1 MKGGLRHRLRRWY
14 REKRAS
20 FSSSSKT
27 TPSSKM
33 PSIPPNDAPQCKP
46 ADPALANS
54 ASPLLRL
61 PGELRNRIYE
71 YALQTD
77 DDDGLKFDSGVRS
90 YEGVSS
96 DDGFD
101 GHNIPRFIPYGFSR
115 LDHFNELK
123 FTCRQLYKETAGLEL
138 QVNRVHFMTHWSDKF
153 GPGQLFLTFIR
164 NCAATK
170 RGYFGDISLWTS
182 THRQMPELSQSLEP
196 KDIMFELAEYCRQH
210 PHVNIGYFVPYLD
223 TAYLWRDV
231 VAQGLFLSL
240 VIGGEDLRSVA
251 TIAHNSALDDMET
264 AEFYKDANGAAVLR
278 VSNLEFWFDISEKAL
293 GSFQRELA
301 TAPWLDARVCL
312 ELATKWIKEGI

>member
-1 MKGGLRHRLRRWY
+1 MH
-14 REKRAS
+14 S
-20 FSSSSKT
+20 TS
-27 TPSSKM
+27 
-33 PSIPPNDAPQCKP
+33 PNNAHQC
-46 ADPALANS
+46 DPAGATLADNT
-54 ASPLLRL
+54 SPLLRL

-77 DDDGLKFDSGVRS
+77 DDLKFDSGVRS

-101 GHNIPRFIPYGFSR
+101 GHDIPRFIPCGAYRSDCK
-115 LDHFNELK
+115 DHLNQLK
-123 FTCRQLYKETAGLEL
+123 LTCRQLYKETAGLEV

-164 NCAATK
+164 NCAANK
-170 RGYFGDISLWTS
+170 RGCFRDISLWTS
-182 THRQMPELSQSLEP
+182 THRQNMELSQTLEP
-196 KDIMFELAEYCRQH
+196 KNVMLELAGYCRQH
-210 PHVNIGYFVPYLD
+210 PQVNIGYFVPYLD

-278 VSNLEFWFDISEKAL
+278 VSNLKFWFDISEKAL

-312 ELATKWIKEGI
+312 ELATRWIKEGI

>member
-1 MKGGLRHRLRRWY
+1 MSLRR
-14 REKRAS
+14 
-20 FSSSSKT
+20 
-27 TPSSKM
+27 
-33 PSIPPNDAPQCKP
+33 PNDAPHIE
-46 ADPALANS
+46 LANLTIANS
-54 ASPLLRL
+54 TSPLLRL

-101 GHNIPRFIPYGFSR
+101 GHNIPRFIPYAVSR
-115 LDHFNELK
+115 SDHFNQLK
-123 FTCRQLYKETAGLEL
+123 LTCRQLYKETAGLEL

-170 RGYFGDISLWTS
+170 RGCFRDIYLWTS
-182 THRQMPELSQSLEP
+182 THTQVPKLGQSFEP
-196 KDIMFELAEYCRQH
+196 KDVMCELAEYCRQH
-210 PHVNIGYFVPYLD
+210 PQVNINYAVPYLD
-223 TAYLWRDV
+223 TYSLWIDV

-251 TIAHNSALDDMET
+251 TIANNSALDDMET

-278 VSNLEFWFDISEKAL
+278 VSNLKFWFDIAEWAL
-293 GSFQRELA
+293 RSFQWELA
-301 TAPWLDARVCL
+301 AEPWLDARVCL

>member
-1 MKGGLRHRLRRWY
+1 MH
-14 REKRAS
+14 S
-20 FSSSSKT
+20 TS
-27 TPSSKM
+27 
-33 PSIPPNDAPQCKP
+33 PNDAPQCGP
-46 ADPALANS
+46 AGPSIANS
-54 ASPLLRL
+54 TSPLLRL

-77 DDDGLKFDSGVRS
+77 DELKFDSGVRS

-101 GHNIPRFIPYGFSR
+101 GHNIPRFIPCGAYRSECK
-115 LDHFNELK
+115 DHVNQLK
-123 FTCRQLYKETAGLEL
+123 LTCRQLYKETAGLEL
-138 QVNRVHFMTHWSDKF
+138 QVNRVHFFTHWSDKF

-170 RGYFGDISLWTS
+170 RGRFRDIYLWS
-182 THRQMPELSQSLEP
+182 SSHRQVPRLSQSLEP
-196 KDIMFELAEYCRQH
+196 KDVMFELAEYCRQH
-210 PHVNIGYFVPYLD
+210 PQVNISYAVPYLD
-223 TAYLWRDV
+223 TNDLWIDV

-264 AEFYKDANGAAVLR
+264 AEFFKDASGAAILR
-278 VSNLEFWFDISEKAL
+278 VSNLKFRFDIAEIRNIE
-293 GSFQRELA
+293 SFQRELA

-312 ELATKWIKEGI
+312 ELATRWIKEGI